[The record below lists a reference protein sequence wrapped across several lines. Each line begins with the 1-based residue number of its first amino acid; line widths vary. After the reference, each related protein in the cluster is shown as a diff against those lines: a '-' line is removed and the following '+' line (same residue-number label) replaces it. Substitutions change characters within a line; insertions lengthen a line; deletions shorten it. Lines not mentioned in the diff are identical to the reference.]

1 MPSADVLGD
10 AVCGARPGRFPA
22 REAAAEARGGLGGA
36 AQAGGG
42 REARVRSIAGSLQ
55 GGLRRDAP

>member
-1 MPSADVLGD
+1 MPSAVVLGD

-22 REAAAEARGGLGGA
+22 RKTAAETRGGLGDA

-42 REARVRSIAGSLQ
+42 LGDFRREV
-55 GGLRRDAP
+55 